1 MESHS
6 SHWILSLKSCK
17 YNIARFYCHG
27 NTTAPCKELK
37 GVKGETLITP
47 LSPTSPPPHHHT
59 THSPHPPCSPS
70 PHPPHHH
77 TTLTVHTRMMSSGKV
92 KYLVAMLRGLSLEVG
107 PRVQLPMASCPH
119 HTEHLLVTSV
129 LVYTPIKRIRV
140 ADAWTCRP
148 FYTYA
153 RDIRGSDNNHT
164 SKLVKRG
171 GFFGR
176 RTLIFVRISY
186 KVSQ

>member
-6 SHWILSLKSCK
+6 FHWILSLKSCK

-27 NTTAPCKELK
+27 NTTTPCKELK

-59 THSPHPPCSPS
+59 THSPHPPLLSITTPSPS
-70 PHPPHHH
+70 H
-77 TTLTVHTRMMSSGKV
+77 TTLTVHTGMMSSGKV
-92 KYLVAMLRGLSLEVG
+92 KYLVAMLRGLSAIIWKLVHVCNFRW
-107 PRVQLPMASCPH
+107 PRA
-119 HTEHLLVTSV
+119 HTTQSICSSV

-148 FYTYA
+148 FNISSNPRHTFMFHDA
-153 RDIRGSDNNHT
+153 RMPKHRHNE
-164 SKLVKRG
+164 
-171 GFFGR
+171 
-176 RTLIFVRISY
+176 
-186 KVSQ
+186 SQIEIIH

>member
-27 NTTAPCKELK
+27 NKTTPCKELK

-59 THSPHPPCSPS
+59 QSTPTLLPITTPSPS
-70 PHPPHHH
+70 PHHSHSPH
-77 TTLTVHTRMMSSGKV
+77 RNDV
-92 KYLVAMLRGLSLEVG
+92 KYLVAMLRGLSAIIWKLVHVCNFRW
-107 PRVQLPMASCPH
+107 PRA
-119 HTEHLLVTSV
+119 HTTQSICSSV

-148 FYTYA
+148 FNISSNPRHTFMFHDA
-153 RDIRGSDNNHT
+153 RMPKHRHNE
-164 SKLVKRG
+164 
-171 GFFGR
+171 
-176 RTLIFVRISY
+176 
-186 KVSQ
+186 SQLEII